1 VPAANPLAAHLAR
14 GPLLLSG
21 GFGTELQRRGHP
33 TPLPLWSTA
42 TLLEAPEAVRALHA
56 DYVRAGARLVTAN
69 TFRTGRATVA
79 PHGHNARKLTRLAVE
94 LARAG
99 IADAEI
105 DDPVLLAG
113 SLAPVADCYMPDLV
127 PDEATLRAE
136 HGLHIGALVAAGVDL
151 VLIETMNTIR
161 EAVTALGAARAGLLP
176 ALISLHCNTDGKLL
190 SGEDLAEAVAAVTPL
205 QPLAILINCCAPA
218 LATTALRTLRANT
231 HGPVGAYA
239 NGAGCAD
246 EDEGWRLTGAA
257 DDDAY
262 AAHAADWL
270 AAGASIV
277 GGCCGT
283 TPATITRLASL
294 IEAAPTQ
301 D

>member
-1 VPAANPLAAHLAR
+1 MTNANPLAAHLAR

-21 GFGTELQRRGHP
+21 GLGTELQRRGHP
-33 TPLPLWSTA
+33 TPLPLWSAA
-42 TLLEAPEAVRALHA
+42 TLLEAPEAVQTLHA

-79 PHGHNARKLTRLAVE
+79 PQGHDARKLTRLAVD

-99 IADAEI
+99 IEEAAVGE
-105 DDPVLLAG
+105 PVLLAG
-113 SLAPVADCYMPDLV
+113 SVAPVADCYEPELV

-151 VLIETMNTIR
+151 ALIETMNTIR

-176 ALISLHCNTDGKLL
+176 AMVSFHCGPDGALL
-190 SGEDLAEAVAAVTPL
+190 SGESLADAVVAVAPL
-205 QPLAILINCCAPA
+205 APLAILVNCCAPA
-218 LATTALRTLRANT
+218 LATSALRALRSAWQ
-231 HGPVGAYA
+231 GPVGAYA

-246 EDEGWRLTGAA
+246 DIEGWRLTGAA
-257 DDDAY
+257 DDEAY
-262 AAHAADWL
+262 ATHASAWL
-270 AAGASIV
+270 AEGAVIL

-283 TPATITRLASL
+283 TPTTIARLASL
-294 IEAAPTQ
+294 LDAQRA
-301 D
+301 